1 MRQKLFAHVSV
12 LFAALVV
19 ALFLT
24 AGAAHAY
31 LSVSDYYA
39 QWSRSGTAY
48 PSLTTNTSVGNTNTS
63 TVKPGVT
70 VSSGSALPNATV
82 VIMPVADRA
91 GYYSRL
97 LGETFP
103 SVTAQPVP
111 IPPASPSQNGPPEN
125 NGSTMPASSNPA
137 PTSTGAVEALTAA
150 EKEMLDL
157 VNQERVKA
165 GLHPFVL
172 DMRLVQLARLKSQDM
187 YQNHYFGHVS
197 PTYGTAYD
205 MEKRAGISA
214 RVMGGENIAKAA
226 TVARAHQLF
235 MSSELH
241 RANILDPRHDAIGIG
256 IVTTPYGVYVTQ
268 LFIGD

>member
-1 MRQKLFAHVSV
+1 MRRKWFAHVSV
-12 LFAALVV
+12 LFAVLVV
-19 ALFLT
+19 ALFLSAGT
-24 AGAAHAY
+24 AQAY

-39 QWSRSGTAY
+39 QWSRSGTPY
-48 PSLTTNTSVGNTNTS
+48 PSLTTHTSVRNTNIN

-70 VSSGSALPNATV
+70 VDSNLPNAAG
-82 VIMPVADRA
+82 VIMPIADRA

-97 LGETFP
+97 LGNTFP
-103 SVTAQPVP
+103 SVTAQPVSV
-111 IPPASPSQNGPPEN
+111 PPASPSQNGPAEN
-125 NGSTMPASSNPA
+125 NGSNMPASSNPA
-137 PTSTGAVEALTAA
+137 PTSTGAVETLTAA

-187 YQNHYFGHVS
+187 YENHYFGHVS

-214 RVMGGENIAKAA
+214 RIMGGENIAKAA

>member
-1 MRQKLFAHVSV
+1 
-12 LFAALVV
+12 
-19 ALFLT
+19 
-24 AGAAHAY
+24 
-31 LSVSDYYA
+31 
-39 QWSRSGTAY
+39 
-48 PSLTTNTSVGNTNTS
+48 
-63 TVKPGVT
+63 
-70 VSSGSALPNATV
+70 
-82 VIMPVADRA
+82 
-91 GYYSRL
+91 
-97 LGETFP
+97 
-103 SVTAQPVP
+103 
-111 IPPASPSQNGPPEN
+111 
-125 NGSTMPASSNPA
+125 MPASSNPA
-137 PTSTGAVEALTAA
+137 PSSTGAVEALTAA